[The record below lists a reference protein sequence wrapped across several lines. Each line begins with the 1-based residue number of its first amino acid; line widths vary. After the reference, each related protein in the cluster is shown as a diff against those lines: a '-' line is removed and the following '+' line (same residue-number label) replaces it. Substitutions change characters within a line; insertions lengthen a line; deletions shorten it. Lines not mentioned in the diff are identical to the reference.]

1 MILKIKNLIGDTISS
16 SEKKN
21 FKKEIQ
27 KITLQNLNP
36 KNKTSIKNS
45 IKKTHKLEEFQKEY
59 KSKKDLSDLI
69 KIIETCKK
77 YGTKPFAILA
87 RHGFIA
93 VSFLKS
99 MVIKKI
105 LSNDDVSK
113 FLMNIKTIS
122 SEFIEDINNL
132 KMNDKNFFLNKYG
145 HLRPGTYDILSEKYS
160 DSFDFE
166 KKTIKKIKKEKFIL
180 SKKKKEKLNKLLKIS
195 QVNLKSDELLKYCEE
210 AIIAREYSK
219 FIFTKSLSHVLDKI
233 ILFGK
238 QNKISTEDLSYL
250 EISDLLNQTLK
261 INKLKKIIKD
271 NKKKYNENYFF
282 KFPQLIT
289 EENNAYISP
298 YQFNKP
304 NFISS
309 KKISGNTKF
318 IDKNLVDLN
327 LNNKIVLIESA
338 DPGYDWIFSHE
349 IKGLITKFGGI
360 NSHMAIRCA
369 EFNLPAAIGCGDKL
383 FNQIKNQKNI
393 LLDCS
398 EKKVLLSNIN
408 I

>member
-1 MILKIKNLIGDTISS
+1 
-16 SEKKN
+16 
-21 FKKEIQ
+21 
-27 KITLQNLNP
+27 
-36 KNKTSIKNS
+36 
-45 IKKTHKLEEFQKEY
+45 
-59 KSKKDLSDLI
+59 
-69 KIIETCKK
+69 
-77 YGTKPFAILA
+77 
-87 RHGFIA
+87 
-93 VSFLKS
+93 
-99 MVIKKI
+99 
-105 LSNDDVSK
+105 
-113 FLMNIKTIS
+113 MNIKTIS

-132 KMNDKNFFLNKYG
+132 KMNDKNFLNKYG

-261 INKLKKIIKD
+261 INKLKKIIKN

-309 KKISGNTKF
+309 KKISGKIKF
-318 IDKNLVDLN
+318 IDRNLVHLN
-327 LNNKIVLIESA
+327 LDNKIVLIESA

-349 IKGLITKFGGI
+349 IKGLITKYGGI